1 MNWKSSIVVLRL
13 LYPMKCERCI
23 CNVYRRVKWI
33 SSLVLSYETLKN
45 ADFKTHQ
52 CWVRW
57 QEAIPPCHKWYFV
70 YTFKILSVFQSVF
83 PSIRPCDTYFTETTQ
98 WIFLIFCLRAFFH
111 KYWKVKKPDFLKIIF
126 SVFIIEWTSQI

>member
-70 YTFKILSVFQSVF
+70 YTLKFYPYFNLSFRPYGPVWYVFYRNYSMDF
-83 PSIRPCDTYFTETTQ
+83 FNFLLESI
-98 WIFLIFCLRAFFH
+98 FH